1 MISMI
6 KKLFLK
12 TIDRLFGSVPYR
24 KLNLYVVDDVKF
36 YAKLVQVKLEE
47 GGYKNIKVFHNGEEV
62 VAILKKENPD
72 CIILDHILSDNGLNG
87 KDVLNYADYNNPYTH
102 VIILSGQEDV
112 EVAANMMKQGAYD
125 YIIKNDMAFFN
136 LNNTLTRLEDSI
148 NEKEKSIL
156 RDKKIKFLFLLSIVL
171 LWVIALVLI
180 F

>member
-1 MISMI
+1 MI

-12 TIDRLFGSVPYR
+12 TIDKLFGTLPYR
-24 KLNLYVVDDVKF
+24 KLNLYVVEDDIF
-36 YAKLVQVKLEE
+36 YAKLVQIKLEE
-47 GGYKNIKVFHNGEEV
+47 KGYKNIKVFHNGEDV

-72 CIILDHILSDNGLNG
+72 CIILDHILSNDGLNG
-87 KDVLNYADYNNPYTH
+87 KDVLNYTNYNNPYTH

-136 LNNTLTRLEDSI
+136 LGNTLTRLEDSV
-148 NEKEKSIL
+148 NEKEKSVL
-156 RDKKIKFLFLLSIVL
+156 RDKKIKFLYLLSIIL